1 MLNSPTLMRR
11 YGICH
16 RMRISAVFCL
26 KRDAR
31 AAPLRH
37 NVNFAE
43 RCPQSLGKDRISF
56 EPQHTWRNALGPS
69 PPTLRMSFPGPV
81 HGQYYHAVPWRLLV
95 ALAQLGSAPRLTPQE
110 TCSTAYGREKYF
122 PHL

>member
-37 NVNFAE
+37 NVNLAE

-56 EPQHTWRNALGPS
+56 EPQQTWRNALGPS

-81 HGQYYHAVPWRLLV
+81 HGQDNHAVPWRLLV
-95 ALAQLGSAPRLTPQE
+95 ALSQLGFAPRLTPQE
-110 TCSTAYGREKYF
+110 ACSTTYGREKYF
-122 PHL
+122 PLL